1 MPRFEPGGGHE
12 AAGISQCSRWR
23 GGVCKSLAACRTG
36 TTSHAGDWLSL
47 RVIGGDNERL
57 SAFRSGLEEQGF
69 EVGRNVMVEYRH
81 AEGDYDRLA
90 AMAVEFANRPVAV
103 MMASALPSA
112 LAAQKA
118 TAKIPIVF
126 VSGADPVQLG
136 LVKSLARP
144 DGNATGV
151 SNYFGHLGGKRLE
164 LLRELVPRPRLI
176 AYLLNPKNQN
186 AEAHSLEVKQAAN
199 ALSQPIEVLIA
210 SSQGEI
216 ETAFQTVIRQ
226 KATALLIG
234 DDPFYSTQSDLI
246 IGLAARHALPTMH
259 YRTDYVAAGGLISY
273 GSSQGETYRQAG
285 LYAGRILKG
294 EKPSDLPVVQPTK
307 FELAINLKTAK
318 SLGLAVPPT
327 LLARADKVIE

>member
-1 MPRFEPGGGHE
+1 MRRRAFV
-12 AAGISQCSRWR
+12 AGIAGSAAAWPRWAWAQQAIPLV
-23 GGVCKSLAACRTG
+23 GY
-36 TTSHAGDWLSL
+36 LSASSA
-47 RVIGGDNERL
+47 GDNERL
-57 SAFRSGLEEQGF
+57 NAFRTGLEEQGF
-69 EVGRNVMVEYRH
+69 AQGRNVVVEYGH
-81 AEGDYDRLA
+81 AEGDYGRLA
-90 AMAVEFANRPVAV
+90 AMAVDFAKRPVTV
-103 MMASALPSA
+103 LMASALPSA

-144 DGNATGV
+144 EGNATGV

-164 LLRELVPRPRLI
+164 LLRELVPRPPLV

-186 AEAHSLEVKQAAN
+186 AEAHSAEVKQAAN
-199 ALSQPIEVLIA
+199 ALSQRIEVLNA
-210 SSQGEI
+210 SSRDEI
-216 ETAFQTVIRQ
+216 EAAFQITAQQ

-234 DDPFYSTQSDLI
+234 DDPFFSTQSDLI

-273 GSSQGETYRQAG
+273 GSSQAETYRQAG
-285 LYAGRILKG
+285 LYIGRILKG

-307 FELAINLKTAK
+307 FELAINLKTAAA
-318 SLGLAVPPT
+318 LGLAVP
-327 LLARADKVIE
+327 LILQQRADKLIE

>member
-1 MPRFEPGGGHE
+1 MRRREFLGVVGAT
-12 AAGISQCSRWR
+12 AAAWPFVARAQQAIPVVGY
-23 GGVCKSLAACRTG
+23 
-36 TTSHAGDWLSL
+36 LSASSA
-47 RVIGGDNERL
+47 GDNERL

-69 EVGRNVMVEYRH
+69 AVGRNVMVEHRH

-90 AMAVEFANRPVAV
+90 AMAAELAHRPVAV
-103 MMASALPSA
+103 IMASALPSA

-118 TAKIPIVF
+118 TTKIPIVF

-164 LLRELVPRPRLI
+164 LLRELVPRPPLV

-186 AEAHSLEVKQAAN
+186 ARAHSAEVKQAAN

-210 SSQGEI
+210 SSQDEI
-216 ETAFQTVIRQ
+216 VAAFQVMVRK
-226 KATALLIG
+226 KAAALLIG

-246 IGLAARHALPTMH
+246 IRLAARHALPTMH
-259 YRTDYVAAGGLISY
+259 YRTDYVVAGGLISY

-285 LYAGRILKG
+285 RYTGRILKG

-307 FELAINLKTAK
+307 FELAVNLKTAK
-318 SLGLAVPPT
+318 VLGLTVPQT
-327 LLARADKVIE
+327 LLASADEVIE